1 MGREGD
7 GESAFVTLERT
18 LIGALQVVL
27 LAGLSCVWLVALWGS
42 LSLKLSFN
50 ARKQDTLSIGQ
61 PGALLRTENTLRS
74 QLRDCSYTCSECITT
89 LHFLIALV
97 LLLYSFEV
105 TLALALCGGGGGN
118 LFERGVGAFISR
130 ANKRQLTNKPLIESP
145 RRRPPPSF
153 SLSLSLS
160 LAADLVHRNDSR
172 QREQFRCGR
181 RWKSPLRCDGGGIG
195 AF

>member
-7 GESAFVTLERT
+7 GESAFVALERT

-27 LAGLSCVWLVALWGS
+27 LAWLSCVWLVALWGS

-89 LHFLIALV
+89 LHWYFCSIRSRLPWPSHSVAAAAEISLKGAWARLFLV
-97 LLLYSFEV
+97 Q
-105 TLALALCGGGGGN
+105 TRDN
-118 LFERGVGAFISR
+118 
-130 ANKRQLTNKPLIESP
+130 
-145 RRRPPPSF
+145 
-153 SLSLSLS
+153 
-160 LAADLVHRNDSR
+160 
-172 QREQFRCGR
+172 
-181 RWKSPLRCDGGGIG
+181 
-195 AF
+195 